1 MAVLNRLLFQC
12 REGCVHKRF
21 GVILAVVSAL
31 LTPAQTT
38 PSKYQPGTITAVT
51 AHQNASGDSEGNV
64 ARYDVSVKIGN
75 VIYMVLYTPL
85 NGANSVEYS
94 PGIEML
100 FSVGSDTLTFNSK
113 ISGSTQ
119 VPILHREV
127 LPAQSGLDWSKAP
140 SQYFAMKQQHLS
152 EALGLTEDQQI
163 RIKPTLEQEAGEA
176 AAFLW
181 DPMLSR
187 KEKLKRYEKLVAE
200 SDAKIKPNLLPTQ
213 VDKLQELRKQQK
225 SDLKKLVSKESSDKQ
240 D

>member
-1 MAVLNRLLFQC
+1 MAVLSRSFVRCGKVSL
-12 REGCVHKRF
+12 HKRF
-21 GVILAVVSAL
+21 GVILALVSTL
-31 LTPAQTT
+31 LAIAQTT
-38 PSKYQPGTITAVT
+38 PSGYQPGTITAVT
-51 AHQNASGDSEGNV
+51 AHQNEPGAGEHV

-75 VIYMVLYTPL
+75 VVYVILYTPL

-100 FSVGSDTLTFNSK
+100 FSVGTDTLTFNSK
-113 ISGSTQ
+113 ISGTTHA
-119 VPILHREV
+119 VILRREV
-127 LPAQSGLDWSKAP
+127 LPAKTGIDWSKAP

-152 EALGLTEDQQI
+152 EALGLTEDQRV

-187 KEKLKRYEKLVAE
+187 KEKLKRYEKLIAE
-200 SDAKIKPNLLPTQ
+200 SDAKIKPNLFPGQ

-225 SDLKKLVSKESSDKQ
+225 SDLKKLVAKQNSGKQ